1 MSSDSQSIDYE
12 RALKSFKVY
21 DDRLWHYRAFILRV
35 IDGDTAVAMIDK
47 GFGNY
52 QLENLRFWGI
62 NTPELRP
69 RKGTPEEREAEKVE
83 AKKAKARVEEL
94 ILGKEVLIKTAKSG
108 KFGRFLA
115 EIYLPDD
122 PTKTVN
128 DLLVEENLAVEYMR

>member
-1 MSSDSQSIDYE
+1 MPRSETEQSLKFKIHSD
-12 RALKSFKVY
+12 K
-21 DDRLWHYRAFILRV
+21 LWHYRCKIVRV

-69 RKGTPEEREAEKVE
+69 RKGTDEEKEAEKVE
-83 AKKAKARVEEL
+83 ARAAKARVEEL
-94 ILGKEVLIKTAKSG
+94 ILGREVIIKTAKSG

-128 DLLVEENLAVEYMR
+128 DLLVEEGLAVEYMR